1 MSEEPKSSTKYV
13 MVESCPSTDE
23 NEIDLLELICTLL
36 QAWKSIV
43 GITILS
49 TGLALAYAFYVP
61 ESFKAETLLAPAQE
75 ESSSTSS
82 ALSQFGGLAAM
93 AGITI
98 PSSSNV
104 ERVLATLESREFLKK
119 FISSRNLLPIIFE
132 ENWDKSSESWIEIE
146 GQEEITPEDG
156 IIPLQG
162 AIEVD
167 QEKSGLITLSITWK
181 DPFVAAQLANDLVR
195 QINDQLRK
203 QAIADS
209 KKRVGYLEQELA
221 KTTLQDMRAVL
232 YSLLESEKQKAML
245 ANVNEDFALEFI
257 DPAVAPESRA
267 KPNRKLI
274 VVLGGVCGG
283 FLGIFAIFFGQ
294 FLQKLNS
301 SNIQLTEKS

>member
-1 MSEEPKSSTKYV
+1 
-13 MVESCPSTDE
+13 MVESGPSTDE
-23 NEIDLLELICTLL
+23 DEIDLLELIRTLL

-49 TGLALAYAFYVP
+49 TGLAVAYAFYVP

-75 ESSSTSS
+75 ESFSTSS
-82 ALSQFGGLAAM
+82 ARSQFGGLAAM

-167 QEKSGLITLSITWK
+167 KDKSGLIT
-181 DPFVAAQLANDLVR
+181 P
-195 QINDQLRK
+195 
-203 QAIADS
+203 
-209 KKRVGYLEQELA
+209 
-221 KTTLQDMRAVL
+221 
-232 YSLLESEKQKAML
+232 
-245 ANVNEDFALEFI
+245 
-257 DPAVAPESRA
+257 
-267 KPNRKLI
+267 
-274 VVLGGVCGG
+274 
-283 FLGIFAIFFGQ
+283 
-294 FLQKLNS
+294 
-301 SNIQLTEKS
+301 